1 MCWKWCSMDAK
12 LTPRMKAFN
21 AFFEQWH
28 KSLPTIPRIEELSQD
43 DLLLAC
49 AAAGWNAALE
59 WDAQQTGDAPAKLK
73 HRPGKGEL

>member
-1 MCWKWCSMDAK
+1 V
-12 LTPRMKAFN
+12 
-21 AFFEQWH
+21 FFEQWH

-59 WDAQQTGDAPAKLK
+59 WMRSKQETRQPN
-73 HRPGKGEL
+73 